1 VQDDV
6 DDLAGDDD
14 HSGNVVLWV
23 ARVLGQQ
30 VGDLGLAGGGGD
42 LDAEPALAVDLDG
55 QGHGGLGG
63 QGGVRLRERL
73 VRQRG
78 GVAQPLPQLLG
89 DVRGQRRHHQDQRLG

>member
-1 VQDDV
+1 
-6 DDLAGDDD
+6 
-14 HSGNVVLWV
+14 VVLRV

-42 LDAEPALAVDLDG
+42 LDGEPALAVDLDG

-63 QGGVRLRERL
+63 QGGVGLRERL
-73 VRQRG
+73 VGQRG
-78 GVAQPLPQLLG
+78 GVPQPLPQLLG